1 MFIGG
6 DMTLQEIQESVAA
19 EKRAQGLKANAKR
32 AAENARRMQA
42 HSDLSAERL
51 QMQQSRERLSQQ
63 RRSTVGT
70 KAKPRK

>member
-1 MFIGG
+1 
-6 DMTLQEIQESVAA
+6 MTLQEIQESVAA
-19 EKRAQGLKANAKR
+19 AKRAQALKANAKR
-32 AAENARRMQA
+32 AAENAQRMQA
-42 HSDLSAERL
+42 HADISAERL